1 LLHRSYG
8 LRLRG
13 GAHAREHVRPFEE
26 LDGAGELQLVR
37 HRGPRLQV
45 IAQLRLEAL
54 IYAIEPKSGDQR
66 REPAMHECGVIDHD
80 EERLGEQPCAVAPG
94 GRKCLRVREITWG
107 KIRVEV

>member
-1 LLHRSYG
+1 
-8 LRLRG
+8 
-13 GAHAREHVRPFEE
+13 
-26 LDGAGELQLVR
+26 LQLVR

-107 KIRVEV
+107 KIRVEVHARRGWLPRLDALPNLFAELRILVPGIRGV